1 VPYPFTILS
10 YGVNYGT
17 DYGHDE
23 AHVAVAKKITVD
35 VPEDLLREAQAQTG
49 EGISETVRRGL
60 QLLAAA
66 QAFRDVRSLRG
77 KVKFSKTITELKD
90 DEP

>member
-1 VPYPFTILS
+1 MVSDMVREGPMT
-10 YGVNYGT
+10 T
-17 DYGHDE
+17 
-23 AHVAVAKKITVD
+23 AKKITVD

-60 QLLAAA
+60 QLLAAT
-66 QAFRDVRSLRG
+66 QAFRDVRALRG
-77 KVKFSKTITELKD
+77 RVKFSKSVAELKD